1 MVAKGICYHCYGKK
15 GGKTQDSIKTLWIK
29 IKTMKYAWRNSMT
42 GSHHTLVPVY
52 VYLQRIDVKQNV
64 VVSVQVDNTTSNV
77 K

>member
-64 VVSVQVDNTTSNV
+64 VSVQVDNTTSNV

>member
-1 MVAKGICYHCYGKK
+1 
-15 GGKTQDSIKTLWIK
+15 
-29 IKTMKYAWRNSMT
+29 MT

-52 VYLQRIDVKQNV
+52 MYLQRIDVKQN

>member
-1 MVAKGICYHCYGKK
+1 
-15 GGKTQDSIKTLWIK
+15 
-29 IKTMKYAWRNSMT
+29 MT

-64 VVSVQVDNTTSNV
+64 VVSVQVDSTTSNV